1 MNVHRIALI
10 KLIFY
15 FKNKFKPKEYRKM
28 QSGVIR
34 PLASM
39 LPRKLFNQE
48 HEAFRDT
55 VRKFYEKEV
64 APHTEKFESQRHVD
78 RHLWNQAGELGLLC
92 CTMPEE
98 YGGSGVDRL
107 YSMILIE
114 EQAYAMDSATGFS
127 LHSDIVANY
136 ILNFGNENQKL
147 YWLPRMATGECVTAI
162 AMTEPGTGSDLQAVR
177 TTAELDGDEYII
189 NGSKIFITNGFLCD
203 MVIVVC
209 KTGDSEKGSANLS
222 LIMVEA
228 DRVGF
233 SKGKPLN
240 KVGMKGQDTCELF
253 FQDVRVPKT
262 NLLGVEGMGFIM
274 LMKELAWERMLVA
287 IISQS
292 GAEAAFAHTVA
303 YTKERKAFGKS
314 ISHFQNT
321 RFKLAELRTEID
333 FCRAYLDRCMELQL
347 DQQLSIEAAAAA
359 KYKISDMYSK
369 VVDECLQL
377 HGGYGYMLEYPIA
390 RAYLDNRANRIY
402 AGTNEIMK
410 ELISRGL

>member
-1 MNVHRIALI
+1 
-10 KLIFY
+10 
-15 FKNKFKPKEYRKM
+15 M
-28 QSGVIR
+28 QSAAIR

-39 LPRKLFNQE
+39 LPRQLFTTE
-48 HEAFRDT
+48 HDAFRET

-64 APHTEKFESQRHVD
+64 IPHTERYESQQHVD
-78 RHLWNQAGELGLLC
+78 RELWNKAGELGLLC
-92 CTMPEE
+92 ATMPEE

-114 EQAYAMDSATGFS
+114 EQAYAGDSATGFS

-136 ILNFGNENQKL
+136 LLNFGNEAQKQQ
-147 YWLPRMATGECVTAI
+147 WLPKMASGEVVTAI

-177 TTAELDGDEYII
+177 TSAVLDGDDYVI
-189 NGSKIFITNGFLCD
+189 NGSKIFITNGYLCD
-203 MVIVVC
+203 MAIVVC
-209 KTGDSEKGSANLS
+209 KTGNNDKGSANLS

-228 DRVGF
+228 ERAGF

-240 KVGMKGQDTCELF
+240 KIGMKGQDTCELF
-253 FQDVRVPKT
+253 FDNVRVPT
-262 NLLGVEGMGFIM
+262 ENLLGLEGMGFMM
-274 LMKELAWERMLVA
+274 LMKELAWERLIVA
-287 IISQS
+287 IICQA
-292 GAEAAFAHTVA
+292 GAEAAFAHTVK
-303 YTKERKAFGKS
+303 YTKERQAFGKS

-333 FCRAYLDRCMELQL
+333 VCRTYLDRCMQLQL
-347 DQQLSIEAAAAA
+347 KHELGVDAAAAA
-359 KYKISDMYSK
+359 KYKISEMYSK

-390 RAYLDNRANRIY
+390 RAYIDNRANRIY

-410 ELISRGL
+410 ELIARSL

>member
-1 MNVHRIALI
+1 
-10 KLIFY
+10 
-15 FKNKFKPKEYRKM
+15 M
-28 QSGVIR
+28 QSGAIR
-34 PLASM
+34 PILNM
-39 LPRKLFNQE
+39 LPRKLFNAD

-64 APHTEKFESQRHVD
+64 VPNIEKYEQQQHVD
-78 RHLWNQAGELGLLC
+78 RDIWNKAGALGLLC
-92 CTMPEE
+92 TTMPEA

-114 EQAYAMDSATGFS
+114 EQAYAMDSSTGFS

-136 ILNFGNENQKL
+136 IYNFGNEQQKQF
-147 YWLPRMATGECVTAI
+147 WLPKMATGETVTAI

-177 TTAELDGDEYII
+177 TTAVLDGDDYVI
-189 NGSKIFITNGFLCD
+189 NGSKIFITNGYLCD
-203 MVIVVC
+203 MAIVVC
-209 KTGDSEKGSANLS
+209 KTGHSEKGSANLS
-222 LIMVEA
+222 LILVEA

-240 KVGMKGQDTCELF
+240 KIGMKGQDTCELF
-253 FQDVRVPKT
+253 FDNVRVPKE
-262 NLLGVEGMGFIM
+262 NLLGMEGMGFMM

-287 IISQS
+287 IICQA
-292 GAEAAFAHTVA
+292 GAEAAFAHTIK
-303 YTKERKAFGKS
+303 YTKERKAFGKAIGS
-314 ISHFQNT
+314 FQNS
-321 RFKLAELRTEID
+321 RFTLAELRTEID

-347 DQQLSIEAAAAA
+347 KEELGIDAAAAA
-359 KYKISDMYSK
+359 KYKISEMFSK

-390 RAYLDNRANRIY
+390 RAYIDNRANRIY

-410 ELISRGL
+410 ELISRTL

>member
-1 MNVHRIALI
+1 
-10 KLIFY
+10 
-15 FKNKFKPKEYRKM
+15 M
-28 QSGVIR
+28 QSAAIR
-34 PLASM
+34 PLNNM
-39 LPRKLFNQE
+39 LPRKLFQSE

-64 APHTEKFESQRHVD
+64 LPNTEKYEQQQHVD
-78 RHLWNQAGELGLLC
+78 RDLWNKAGELGLLC
-92 CTMPEE
+92 TTMPEQ

-114 EQAYAMDSATGFS
+114 EQAYAGDSATGFS

-136 ILNFGNENQKL
+136 IHNFGNEQQKQH
-147 YWLPRMATGECVTAI
+147 WLPKMATGEVVTAI

-177 TTAELDGDEYII
+177 TTAVLEGDEYVI
-189 NGSKIFITNGFLCD
+189 NGSKIFITNGYLCD
-203 MVIVVC
+203 MAIVVC
-209 KTGDSEKGSANLS
+209 KTGNSDKGSANLS

-228 DRVGF
+228 DRAGF

-240 KVGMKGQDTCELF
+240 KIGMKGQDTCELF
-253 FQDVRVPKT
+253 FDNVRVPKE
-262 NLLGVEGMGFIM
+262 NLLGMEGMGFIM
-274 LMKELAWERMLVA
+274 LMKELAWERMIVA
-287 IISQS
+287 IICQA
-292 GAEAAFAHTVA
+292 GVEAAFAHTLQ
-303 YTKERKAFGKS
+303 YTTERKAFSKPIGT
-314 ISHFQNT
+314 FQNT
-321 RFKLAELRTEID
+321 RFKLAEMRTEID

-347 DQQLSIEAAAAA
+347 EDQLSVDAAAAA
-359 KYKISDMYSK
+359 KYKISELFSK

-410 ELISRGL
+410 ELISRSL